1 MTSKAPSSQARAPE
15 ARPAEHVTPQQRYVD
30 DLIATAQGLLS
41 DGASVGDLKI
51 AIGALK
57 EMRHAFRVFATY
69 RGVRKVSTFGSARTQ
84 TGDPVFKLAEEFS
97 RRIAD
102 CGYMVI
108 TGAGPGI
115 MEACQRGA
123 GRERSFGVNIRL
135 PQEQSANIVIQGDPK
150 LMTFRYFFARKL
162 FFLKEADAVVLFPG
176 GFGTHD
182 EGFETLTLL
191 QTGKTRPIPLVLL
204 DRPHGTYW
212 KTWQRY
218 VEDHILRRG
227 MVGRDDLALYK
238 VTDDVD
244 VAVKEIVTYYQ
255 VYHSSRYV
263 RDRLV
268 IRLSRALPADY
279 VEGLAAEF
287 GDIIQDGIVEQRPA
301 LSVERDEPETLHL
314 PRLAFRFDR
323 HNFGRL
329 RQLIDRINLAPET
342 C

>member
-1 MTSKAPSSQARAPE
+1 MDPARELP
-15 ARPAEHVTPQQRYVD
+15 RMSTQDRYIT
-30 DLIATAQGLLS
+30 DLIAIAEQLRS

-51 AIGALK
+51 ATGALR
-57 EMRHAFRVFATY
+57 ELREAFKVFAAY

-84 TGDPVFKLAEEFS
+84 PGDPISMLAEEFA

-135 PQEQSANIVIQGDPK
+135 PFEQQANSIISGDPK
-150 LMTFRYFFARKL
+150 LMSFRYFFARKL
-162 FFLKEADAVVLFPG
+162 FFLKEASAVVLFPG

-191 QTGKTRPIPLVLL
+191 QTGKTEPMPWVLL
-204 DRPHGTYW
+204 DRPRGTYW

-218 VEDHILRRG
+218 VEEHILRRR
-227 MVGRDDLALYK
+227 MIEREDLALYK
-238 VTDDVD
+238 VTDNVD
-244 VAVKEIVTYYQ
+244 AAVEEITGFHR

-263 RDRLV
+263 RDRFV
-268 IRLSRALPADY
+268 IRIARPLPGEFVDA
-279 VEGLAAEF
+279 LAAEF
-287 GDIIQDGIVEQRPA
+287 GDILTAEGITQRAA
-301 LSVERDEPETLHL
+301 LRDERDETAIAHL
-314 PRLAFRFDR
+314 PRLVMHFDR
-323 HNFGRL
+323 RRFGRL
-329 RQLIDRINLAPET
+329 RMLIDRLNQAPVA
-342 C
+342 